1 MTEAPDMS
9 AVWQGMLTGTDPRY
23 RRNRRFL
30 KHVPGTPRCLF
41 CAAPFGGPFAPIV
54 RATGRRPWGRNP
66 RYCAQCFHT
75 LEALHGGAEIDCSV
89 LFADIRGSTALAEAM
104 PLGDFQRL
112 MTRFYRVATQVLVE
126 QDAIIDKF
134 VGDEVVSLFIPAMVQ
149 DAHPARAV
157 EAARK
162 LLEAT
167 GHRDV
172 GGPWLPVGVGISS
185 GVAYVGSIGEGEHV
199 EFTALGDIVNVAARL
214 AGVAAGGE
222 ILLTMPALERAHVPM
237 DHLERRRLDLKGKSA
252 ETEVAVLSVR
262 G

>member
-9 AVWQGMLTGTDPRY
+9 AVWRGMLTGTDPRY
-23 RRNRRFL
+23 RRNRRLL
-30 KHVPGTPRCLF
+30 KHVPGAPRCLF
-41 CAAPFGGPFAPIV
+41 CAAPFGGPFASV
-54 RATGRRPWGRNP
+54 MRATGRRPWGRNP

-75 LEALHGGAEIDCSV
+75 LEALHGGAEIDCSL

-104 PLGDFQRL
+104 PLAEFQRL
-112 MTRFYRVATQVLVE
+112 MARFYRVATEVLVA

-134 VGDEVVSLFIPAMVQ
+134 VGDEVVSLFIPALVH
-149 DAHPARAV
+149 DAHAARAV

-167 GHRDV
+167 GHRDP
-172 GGPWLPVGVGISS
+172 GGPWLPVGVGIST

-214 AGVAAGGE
+214 AGSAAGGE
-222 ILLTMPALERAHVPM
+222 ILLTMPAVARAGV
-237 DHLERRRLDLKGKSA
+237 DLIGLERRQLDLKGKSLQV
-252 ETEVAVLSVR
+252 EVAVVR
-262 G
+262 